1 VPERIVIAVEAQIR
15 VATEADAGGI
25 LHCLSEAFAPYE
37 TRYTAAGFRDT
48 ILDRDSLRK
57 RMEGMHVLVA
67 CFQDEI
73 VGTIA
78 GAVEQKG
85 QGHLR
90 GMAVLPRFHG
100 SGIATKLLRAIEDWL
115 RDQGCSRITLDTT
128 EPLLPA
134 MKFYENHGYARS
146 GRVSDFFAMPLLEYV
161 KELN

>member
-1 VPERIVIAVEAQIR
+1 MAE
-15 VATEADAGGI
+15 
-25 LHCLSEAFAPYE
+25 
-37 TRYTAAGFRDT
+37 
-48 ILDRDSLRK
+48 
-57 RMEGMHVLVA
+57 MHVLVA

-100 SGIATKLLRAIEDWL
+100 SGVATKLLRAIEEWL
-115 RDQGCSRITLDTT
+115 RHQGCSRITLDTT

-134 MKFYENHGYARS
+134 MRFYEKHSYVHS
-146 GRVSDFFAMPLLEYV
+146 GRVSDFFGMPLLEYV
-161 KELN
+161 KELS